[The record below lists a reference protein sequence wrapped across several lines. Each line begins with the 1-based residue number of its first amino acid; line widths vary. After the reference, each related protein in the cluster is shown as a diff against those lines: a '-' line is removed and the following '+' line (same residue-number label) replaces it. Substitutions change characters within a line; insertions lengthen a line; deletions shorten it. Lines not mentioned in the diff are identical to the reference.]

1 MRNSMIQ
8 YLLMV
13 KLPILS
19 TPSMA
24 EHSISA
30 RCGIK
35 IFQTVLSYKKQV
47 EVLTKEDVDKPPGL
61 LEQTVGRQLL
71 VAVEADR
78 VEQVLVEVV
87 ASHVQP
93 EQRDQ
98 VAALPYH

>member
-1 MRNSMIQ
+1 MS
-8 YLLMV
+8 
-13 KLPILS
+13 
-19 TPSMA
+19 

-35 IFQTVLSYKKQV
+35 IFQTVLSYETQV

-61 LEQTVGRQLL
+61 LEQNVGRQLL
-71 VAVEADR
+71 VAVQTDR

>member
-1 MRNSMIQ
+1 ME
-8 YLLMV
+8 
-13 KLPILS
+13 KLQILA
-19 TPSMA
+19 TPSMGN
-24 EHSISA
+24 HSTSA
-30 RCGIK
+30 

-61 LEQTVGRQLL
+61 LEQNVGRQLL
-71 VAVEADR
+71 VAVQTDR

-93 EQRDQ
+93 EHRDQ

>member
-1 MRNSMIQ
+1 
-8 YLLMV
+8 
-13 KLPILS
+13 
-19 TPSMA
+19 MA